1 MKASKDWGLCNCDC
15 GEHIQ
20 QGCDMVV
27 VEGSLY
33 LAGHE
38 VNRRTRFIETI
49 KKETPRNVVQEEL
62 DIKIE

>member
-1 MKASKDWGLCNCDC
+1 
-15 GEHIQ
+15 
-20 QGCDMVV
+20 MVV